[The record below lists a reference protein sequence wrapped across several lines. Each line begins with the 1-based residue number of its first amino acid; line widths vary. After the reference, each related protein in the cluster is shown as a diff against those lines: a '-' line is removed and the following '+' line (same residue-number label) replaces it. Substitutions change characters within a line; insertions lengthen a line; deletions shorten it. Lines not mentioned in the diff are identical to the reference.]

1 MAASPVRPAE
11 SVGDVVE
18 GLDNECDEQAL
29 DLVAGQRD
37 QPVRSGVAGVF
48 VGADDG
54 EEGMGGFVHVQQ
66 QRLLMGFSSGWSAS
80 GSWMFTR
87 SSGSAVSLRRPS

>member
-18 GLDNECDEQAL
+18 GLDDDCDEQAL
-29 DLVAGQRD
+29 DLVVGQRD

-48 VGADDG
+48 VG
-54 EEGMGGFVHVQQ
+54 EEGMASMARVTQRVQE
-66 QRLLMGFSSGWSAS
+66 G
-80 GSWMFTR
+80 
-87 SSGSAVSLRRPS
+87 